1 MDFAE
6 IIFALYIV
14 VVAVVSL
21 LSNLLVLLCF
31 VHSTEIRRQV
41 PGVFTMNLSFCN
53 ILITVLNM
61 PATLVG
67 IVRHQQPFGDC
78 VCHTVS
84 FLDTFLTANTMLS
97 MAALSI
103 DRWIAVVFPL
113 SYATKMRYKD
123 ALIMVCYSWLHSFT
137 FSLTALLFSWVD
149 YSDVYAS
156 CTLQSTEGGSDRIK
170 FTVFTVV
177 FHATSFMLSLLIL
190 CFTYLKVLK
199 VARFHCKRIDIITMQ
214 TLFLLVDIHPSV
226 KQRCLVEQKRR
237 KQRATKKISIF
248 IGSFI
253 ICFAPYVITSLDK
266 KRASGLN
273 CTLEYTEGAMG
284 SQEPTRWGFLPFPPK
299 HQRFFDCFQE
309 KILDLEVIIK
319 RRTAANP
326 LLLCTAQTLARAEP
340 STWMMGQYTAPSAC
354 SRPVIGE
361 EVTSHNPPSPEGLGG
376 LWLVTSSPMT
386 GRLQAEGAVHCPFM
400 HVLGSARARV
410 YLRITCAEQERK
422 ASESEVKH
430 EGGINREATAHRC
443 LFLS

>member
-14 VVAVVSL
+14 VVVVVSL
-21 LSNLLVLLCF
+21 LSNLLVLVCF

-67 IVRHQQPFGDC
+67 IIRNQQPFGDC
-78 VCHTVS
+78 ICHTVS
-84 FLDTFLTANTMLS
+84 FLETFLTANTMLS

-123 ALIMVCYSWLHSFT
+123 ALIMVCYTWLHSFT

-156 CTLQSTEGGSDRIK
+156 CTLQSSDEGSDRIK
-170 FTVFTVV
+170 FTVFTIV
-177 FHATSFMLSLLIL
+177 FHALSFMLSLLIL

-226 KQRCLVEQKRR
+226 KQRCLAEQKRR

-253 ICFAPYVITSLDK
+253 ICFAPYVITRLAELLPYVDINRHWGIISKCLTYSKAASDPFAYSLLRQQYKKVLVTVVNRLLRRDLYPSSGHNSSLD
-266 KRASGLN
+266 
-273 CTLEYTEGAMG
+273 TENDYC
-284 SQEPTRWGFLPFPPK
+284 L
-299 HQRFFDCFQE
+299 QR
-309 KILDLEVIIK
+309 I
-319 RRTAANP
+319 
-326 LLLCTAQTLARAEP
+326 
-340 STWMMGQYTAPSAC
+340 S
-354 SRPVIGE
+354 
-361 EVTSHNPPSPEGLGG
+361 
-376 LWLVTSSPMT
+376 
-386 GRLQAEGAVHCPFM
+386 
-400 HVLGSARARV
+400 
-410 YLRITCAEQERK
+410 
-422 ASESEVKH
+422 
-430 EGGINREATAHRC
+430 
-443 LFLS
+443 

>member
-1 MDFAE
+1 MDLAE
-6 IIFALYIV
+6 ITFALFIV
-14 VVAVVSL
+14 VVALVSL

-31 VHSTEIRRQV
+31 VHSSEIRRQV

-67 IVRHQQPFGDC
+67 IIREQQPFGDR

-84 FLDTFLTANTMLS
+84 FLETFLTANTMLS

-113 SYATKMRYKD
+113 SYSAKMRYKD

-137 FSLTALLFSWVD
+137 FSLTALLFSWLD
-149 YSDVYAS
+149 YNHVYAS
-156 CTLQSTEGGSDRIK
+156 CTLRPRAGGGDGIK

-214 TLFLLVDIHPSV
+214 TLFLLVDIHPRYTPTPPTPASSSRLLIRFCLTSSV
-226 KQRCLVEQKRR
+226 KQRCLAEQKRR

-253 ICFAPYVITSLDK
+253 ICFAPYVIT
-266 KRASGLN
+266 R
-273 CTLEYTEGAMG
+273 
-284 SQEPTRWGFLPFPPK
+284 
-299 HQRFFDCFQE
+299 
-309 KILDLEVIIK
+309 
-319 RRTAANP
+319 
-326 LLLCTAQTLARAEP
+326 
-340 STWMMGQYTAPSAC
+340 
-354 SRPVIGE
+354 
-361 EVTSHNPPSPEGLGG
+361 
-376 LWLVTSSPMT
+376 
-386 GRLQAEGAVHCPFM
+386 
-400 HVLGSARARV
+400 
-410 YLRITCAEQERK
+410 
-422 ASESEVKH
+422 
-430 EGGINREATAHRC
+430 
-443 LFLS
+443 

>member
-1 MDFAE
+1 MDFADVLC
-6 IIFALYIV
+6 ALFIV

-61 PATLVG
+61 PATLLGV
-67 IVRHQQPFGDC
+67 VRNQKPFGDC

-84 FLDTFLTANTMLS
+84 FLETFLTANTMLS

-123 ALIMVCYSWLHSFT
+123 AVIMVGYSWLHSFT
-137 FSLTALLFSWVD
+137 FSLTALLLSWVD

-156 CTLQSTEGGSDRIK
+156 CTLQPSGGGSDKVK

-177 FHATSFMLSLLIL
+177 FHATSFVLSLLIL

-226 KQRCLVEQKRR
+226 KQRCLAEQKRR

-253 ICFAPYVITSLDK
+253 ICFAPYVITRLAELLPFVDVNRHWGIVSKCLTYSKAASDPFAYSLLRQQYKKVLVTVVNKLLRRDLYPSSGHNSSLD
-266 KRASGLN
+266 
-273 CTLEYTEGAMG
+273 TENDYC
-284 SQEPTRWGFLPFPPK
+284 L
-299 HQRFFDCFQE
+299 QR
-309 KILDLEVIIK
+309 I
-319 RRTAANP
+319 
-326 LLLCTAQTLARAEP
+326 
-340 STWMMGQYTAPSAC
+340 S
-354 SRPVIGE
+354 
-361 EVTSHNPPSPEGLGG
+361 
-376 LWLVTSSPMT
+376 
-386 GRLQAEGAVHCPFM
+386 
-400 HVLGSARARV
+400 
-410 YLRITCAEQERK
+410 
-422 ASESEVKH
+422 
-430 EGGINREATAHRC
+430 
-443 LFLS
+443 

>member
-1 MDFAE
+1 MT
-6 IIFALYIV
+6 
-14 VVAVVSL
+14 VATKMVG
-21 LSNLLVLLCF
+21 
-31 VHSTEIRRQV
+31 TEIRRQV

-61 PATLVG
+61 PATLLGV
-67 IVRHQQPFGDC
+67 VRNQKPFGDC

-84 FLDTFLTANTMLS
+84 FLETFLTANTMLS

-123 ALIMVCYSWLHSFT
+123 AVIMVGYSWLHSFT

-156 CTLQSTEGGSDRIK
+156 CTLQPSGGGSDKVK

-177 FHATSFMLSLLIL
+177 FHATSFALSLLIL

-226 KQRCLVEQKRR
+226 KQRCLAEQKRR

-253 ICFAPYVITSLDK
+253 ICFAPYVITRL
-266 KRASGLN
+266 AEL
-273 CTLEYTEGAMG
+273 
-284 SQEPTRWGFLPFPPK
+284 LPFVDVNRHWGIVSK
-299 HQRFFDCFQE
+299 CLTYS
-309 KILDLEVIIK
+309 K
-319 RRTAANP
+319 AASDP
-326 LLLCTAQTLARAEP
+326 FAYSLLRQ
-340 STWMMGQYTAPSAC
+340 QYKK
-354 SRPVIGE
+354 V
-361 EVTSHNPPSPEGLGG
+361 
-376 LWLVTSSPMT
+376 LVTVVNKLLRRDLYPSSGHNSSVDT
-386 GRLQAEGAVHCPFM
+386 ENDYCLQ
-400 HVLGSARARV
+400 
-410 YLRITCAEQERK
+410 RI
-422 ASESEVKH
+422 S
-430 EGGINREATAHRC
+430 
-443 LFLS
+443 

>member
-31 VHSTEIRRQV
+31 VNSTEIRRQV

-67 IVRHQQPFGDC
+67 IIRHQQPFGDC
-78 VCHTVS
+78 ICHTVS
-84 FLDTFLTANTMLS
+84 FLETFLTANTMLS

-156 CTLQSTEGGSDRIK
+156 CTLQSSQEGSDRIK
-170 FTVFTVV
+170 FTIFTIV

-253 ICFAPYVITSLDK
+253 ICFAPYVITRLAELLPFVDINRHWGIISKCLTYSKAASDPFAYSLLRQQYKKVLVTVVNRLLRRDLYPSSGHNSSLD
-266 KRASGLN
+266 
-273 CTLEYTEGAMG
+273 TENDYC
-284 SQEPTRWGFLPFPPK
+284 L
-299 HQRFFDCFQE
+299 QR
-309 KILDLEVIIK
+309 I
-319 RRTAANP
+319 
-326 LLLCTAQTLARAEP
+326 
-340 STWMMGQYTAPSAC
+340 S
-354 SRPVIGE
+354 
-361 EVTSHNPPSPEGLGG
+361 
-376 LWLVTSSPMT
+376 
-386 GRLQAEGAVHCPFM
+386 
-400 HVLGSARARV
+400 
-410 YLRITCAEQERK
+410 
-422 ASESEVKH
+422 
-430 EGGINREATAHRC
+430 
-443 LFLS
+443 

>member
-31 VHSTEIRRQV
+31 VNSTEIRRQV

-67 IVRHQQPFGDC
+67 IIRHQQPFGDC
-78 VCHTVS
+78 ICHTVS
-84 FLDTFLTANTMLS
+84 FLETFLTANTMLS

-149 YSDVYAS
+149 YNDVYAS
-156 CTLQSTEGGSDRIK
+156 CTLQSSEEGSDRIK
-170 FTVFTVV
+170 FTIFTIV
-177 FHATSFMLSLLIL
+177 FHVTSFMLSLLIL

-253 ICFAPYVITSLDK
+253 ICFAPYVITRLAELLPFVDINRHWGIISKCLTYSKAASDPFAYSLLRQQYKKVLVTVVNRLLRRDLYPSSGHNSSLD
-266 KRASGLN
+266 
-273 CTLEYTEGAMG
+273 TENDYC
-284 SQEPTRWGFLPFPPK
+284 L
-299 HQRFFDCFQE
+299 QR
-309 KILDLEVIIK
+309 I
-319 RRTAANP
+319 
-326 LLLCTAQTLARAEP
+326 
-340 STWMMGQYTAPSAC
+340 S
-354 SRPVIGE
+354 
-361 EVTSHNPPSPEGLGG
+361 
-376 LWLVTSSPMT
+376 
-386 GRLQAEGAVHCPFM
+386 
-400 HVLGSARARV
+400 
-410 YLRITCAEQERK
+410 
-422 ASESEVKH
+422 
-430 EGGINREATAHRC
+430 
-443 LFLS
+443 